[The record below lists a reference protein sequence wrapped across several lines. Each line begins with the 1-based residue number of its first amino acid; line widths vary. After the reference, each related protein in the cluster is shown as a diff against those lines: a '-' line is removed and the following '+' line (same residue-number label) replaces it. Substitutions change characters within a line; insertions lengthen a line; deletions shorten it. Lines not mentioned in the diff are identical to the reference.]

1 MKNELQVILK
11 EQNVIGDNAKA
22 LIEAFGAPFTEAGDI
37 ILTYKDIEVTDES
50 QKEVIAEAKEKR
62 LALKRIRTGVENK
75 RKELKEDSLR
85 TGKAIDNV
93 ARYIKETIQPAEE
106 YLELQEKFV
115 EIQQAKKA
123 AEVKRERTEKL
134 LKYTDELSLYN
145 IDSLDDEQFEMLLG
159 KVKKE
164 HDDKVAAEKA
174 EAERIEKE
182 RIEKEA
188 EDKRIREENE
198 RLKKEAEK
206 REIEL
211 AKERKIEQDR
221 LAALEAERQKERE
234 AEQAKLNEERAK
246 REAIEAEK
254 REIEQAELKKKQEAE
269 ELERQALLAPDKE
282 KLVQFSQAI
291 EMIRTTKLPAVKNNK
306 SQVVVNEIDSRLSE
320 LYNFIIKE
328 SKEL

>member
-1 MKNELQVILK
+1 MSKELQIILT
-11 EQNVIGDNAKA
+11 EQNVVGNSAKA

-37 ILTYKDIEVTDES
+37 IRTYKEINVTDES
-50 QKEVIAEAKEKR
+50 QIELIAEAKEKR

-85 TGKAIDNV
+85 TGKAIDGV

-115 EIQQAKKA
+115 EIKKA
-123 AEVKRERTEKL
+123 EEFARVKQERTEKL
-134 LKYTDELSLYN
+134 LKYTDDLSLYN
-145 IDSLDDEQFEMLLG
+145 IDSLDDEQFDTLLN

-164 HDDKVAAEKA
+164 YDDKVAFEKS

-182 RIEKEA
+182 RLEKEA
-188 EDKRIREENE
+188 EDRRIREENE

-211 AKERKIEQDR
+211 AKERKIEQDK
-221 LAALEAERQKERE
+221 LAKLEAERQKERE
-234 AEQAKLNEERAK
+234 AEQKKLDEERAK
-246 REAIEAEK
+246 REAVEKAEAD
-254 REIEQAELKKKQEAE
+254 RLKADQEAKRLE
-269 ELERQALLAPDKE
+269 EEKEHQLLLAPDKE
-282 KLVQFSQAI
+282 KLVQFAQGLDI
-291 EMIRTTKLPAVKNNK
+291 VRTTKLPAVKNN
-306 SQVVVNEIDSRLSE
+306 QAQQVVNEIELKLSQ
-320 LYNFIIKE
+320 LYNFIMDK

>member
-1 MKNELQVILK
+1 MKNELQVILT

-37 ILTYKDIEVTDES
+37 ILTYKDIKVTDES

-123 AEVKRERTEKL
+123 AELKQERTEKL
-134 LKYTDELSLYN
+134 LKYTDDLSLYN
-145 IDSLDDEQFEMLLG
+145 IDSLDEEQFETLLG

-164 HDDKVAAEKA
+164 HDDKIALAKA

-182 RIEKEA
+182 RLEKEA

-198 RLKKEAEK
+198 KLRQEAEK
-206 REIEL
+206 REIEI
-211 AKERKIEQDR
+211 AKEREAERKKQEKI
-221 LAALEAERQKERE
+221 EAERQKERE
-234 AEQAKLNEERAK
+234 AEQAKLDIERK
-246 REAIEAEK
+246 KIEAIEAEK
-254 REIEQAELKKKQEAE
+254 LAQEQAELKKKQEAE

-282 KLVQFSQAI
+282 KLLQFAQAI

-306 SQVVVNEIDSRLSE
+306 SQVVVNEIDSKLST
-320 LYNFIIKE
+320 LYSFIIKE